1 MLYVDP
7 PPLDIRIDVDGGV
20 LEARI
25 EQLVSVSS
33 MGYPTST
40 SDLSR
45 SWSSTALR
53 YLILREASRLDA
65 FSGYP
70 VHT

>member
-1 MLYVDP
+1 MRY
-7 PPLDIRIDVDGGV
+7 R
-20 LEARI
+20 
-25 EQLVSVSS
+25 
-33 MGYPTST
+33 TST
-40 SDLSR
+40 SGLSR

-53 YLILREASRLDA
+53 NLISREASRLDA